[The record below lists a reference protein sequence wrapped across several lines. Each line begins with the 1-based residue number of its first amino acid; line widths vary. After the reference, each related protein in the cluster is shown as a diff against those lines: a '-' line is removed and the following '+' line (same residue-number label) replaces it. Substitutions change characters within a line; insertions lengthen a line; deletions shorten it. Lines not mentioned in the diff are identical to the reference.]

1 MTTRVIET
9 GTYLDRI
16 LAQTAIDLDARRAAT
31 PETELRGRIASAPP
45 PVDVP
50 AALRRETVTVIAEI
64 KRASPSRGRFPT
76 TVVPAEVAK
85 AYIDGGAAA
94 ISCLTDEP
102 FFQGSL
108 SDLEAVVGVAS
119 ASEQPVG
126 VLRKDFIID
135 PYQIDEA
142 RAYGASCVLLI
153 VAALDDAQ
161 LRSFREHAQTLGMSA
176 LVEIHDAAEAE
187 RAVASGATLIGIN
200 NRNLRTFEVDLGV
213 TERLAPT
220 LPAGATIVGE
230 SGIFTPEHVARLAA
244 TGVHAVLV
252 GESLIVQ
259 DDRTAAVRSIAG
271 VPRG

>member
-1 MTTRVIET
+1 MTTKVIET

-16 LAQTAIDLDARRAAT
+16 LAQTANDLDGRRAAT
-31 PETELRGRIASAPP
+31 PPGALRARIAEAPP

-50 AALRRETVTVIAEI
+50 AALRRDTVAVIAEI
-64 KRASPSRGRFPT
+64 KRASPSRGTFPT
-76 TVVPAEVAK
+76 TVVPTEVAR
-85 AYIDGGAAA
+85 AYLNGGAAA

-108 SDLEAVVGVAS
+108 SDLEAVVGVAN
-119 ASEQPVG
+119 ASEPPVG

-142 RAYGASCVLLI
+142 RAHGASCVLLI
-153 VAALDDAQ
+153 VAALDDSQ
-161 LRSFREHAQTLGMSA
+161 LRAYREHAEALGMSA
-176 LVEIHDAAEAE
+176 LVEIHDAVETE

-200 NRNLRTFEVDLGV
+200 NRNLRTFEVDLSI

-220 LPAGATIVGE
+220 LPAGTTIVGE

-244 TGVHAVLV
+244 AGVHAVLV
-252 GESLIVQ
+252 GESLIVTP
-259 DDRTAAVRSIAG
+259 DRAAAVRAIAG